1 MTALFMFLAKTN
13 IEQESKLHH
22 NGVYIR
28 YPENLPEHRIILNK
42 QILEEDPINILL
54 HEWTHA
60 IICSSFKPSD
70 RHNKRFYTLYEIIKE
85 EIDNY
90 ILL

>member
-28 YPENLPEHRIILNK
+28 YPENMPAHRIILNE
-42 QILEEDPINILL
+42 QIFEDDPINILL

-60 IICSSFKPSD
+60 ILCSGIKDDP
-70 RHNKRFYTLYEIIKE
+70 RHTKRFKSLFDKLTKMY
-85 EIDNY
+85 
-90 ILL
+90 